1 MINDLIKRCQ
11 GFENFKN
18 CEDCGYYCDDEYN
31 ELFCLQELIVRY
43 NKKYNVNY
51 KLIDYDRFRE
61 VKQLLN
67 EC

>member
-11 GFENFKN
+11 GFENFKS
-18 CEDCGYYCDDEYN
+18 CEDCGYYCDDEYS

-43 NKKYNVNY
+43 NEKYNVNY